1 MLIKSLHMEL
11 TPGTLL
17 KTIDSPADLKKLS
30 RDQLHQVCDELRQ
43 YIVDIVSV
51 HGGHFG
57 ASLGV
62 VELSVAL
69 HYVYNTPY
77 DQLVWDVGH
86 QAYGHKI
93 LTGRRDSFPSN
104 RKYKGLSGFPKRSES
119 EYDTFGVGHSSTSI
133 SAALGMAMAAKYKK
147 ENRKS
152 IAVIGDGAMTAG
164 LPFEAMNHAGV
175 ADADMLVILND
186 NCMSIDPNVGALKE
200 YLTDITTSQT
210 YNKLKDEVWNLLGKL
225 PVGKRFSRTMA
236 HKLTEG
242 VKGMVNS
249 KANLFEALKLRYFG
263 PIDGHNIT
271 KLVDTL
277 QDLKNIPGPKIL
289 HIVTVKG
296 KGYDLAE
303 KDQTLWHAPGLFDKV
318 TGEIQKKKFD
328 LPQPMKYQ
336 DVFGFT
342 MIELAEKNKKIF
354 GITPAMPSGSSLKYM
369 MEQMPDRAFDVG
381 IAEQHAVTVSA
392 GMATQGMKV
401 FCNIYSSFMQR
412 AYDMVIHDVAIQ
424 KLPVVFC
431 LDRAGLVGEDGPTH
445 HGCYDIAYMRCVP
458 NMVVAAPM
466 NERELRNLMY
476 TAQLDTMALPISIR
490 YPRGEGVMADL
501 QKDTMAQKYP
511 FEEIQIG
518 KGRKIKD
525 GEGIAL
531 LSFGHPG
538 NFAAAAIRDVKAE
551 GFNPAHYDMRFAKP
565 LDEALLHEVFAKFN
579 KIITV
584 EDGTVVGGFG
594 SAVLEFM
601 NEHGYKA
608 AVKILGIPD
617 ELVEHGSPKQ
627 LYDEIGIDAN
637 GIAETIRDMSSISI
651 AQLIHPVQS

>member
-1 MLIKSLHMEL
+1 MEI
-11 TPGTLL
+11 TPGKLL
-17 KTIDSPADLKKLS
+17 KTIDSPGDLKKIS
-30 RDQLHQVCDELRQ
+30 KEQLHQVCDELRQ

-57 ASLGV
+57 ASLGG

-69 HYVYNTPY
+69 HYIYNTPY

-93 LTGRRDSFPSN
+93 LTGRRDNFASN

-133 SAALGMAMAAKYKK
+133 SAALGMAMASKYKG
-147 ENRKS
+147 EDRKS
-152 IAVIGDGAMTAG
+152 VAVIGDGAMTAG
-164 LPFEAMNHAGV
+164 LAFEAMNHAGV
-175 ADADMLVILND
+175 ADADMLIILND

-225 PVGKRFSRTMA
+225 PAGKNFSRTMA

-318 TGEIQKKKFD
+318 TGQIQKKTFD

-336 DVFGFT
+336 DVFGHT
-342 MIELAEKNKKIF
+342 IIELAQKNKKIF

-369 MEQMPDRAFDVG
+369 MAKMPDRAFDVG

-412 AYDMVIHDVAIQ
+412 AYDMVVHDVAIQ
-424 KLPVVFC
+424 KLPVIFC

-445 HGCYDIAYMRCVP
+445 HGCYDIAYMRCIP
-458 NMVVAAPM
+458 NMVVCAPM
-466 NERELRNLMY
+466 NEKELRNIMY
-476 TAQLDTMALPISIR
+476 TAQLDTMNLPITIR
-490 YPRGEGVMADL
+490 YPRGEGVMPDL
-501 QKDTMAQKYP
+501 QKDTMAEKYP

-518 KGRKIKD
+518 KGRKLKD
-525 GEGIAL
+525 GEGIAI

-538 NFAAAAIRDVKAE
+538 NFAAAAIRDAKAD
-551 GFNPAHYDMRFAKP
+551 GINPAHYDMRFAKP
-565 LDEALLHEVFAKFN
+565 LDEEMLHEVFAKFD

-584 EDGTVVGGFG
+584 EDGSVQGGFG

-601 NEHGYKA
+601 NEHNYKA
-608 AVKILGIPD
+608 TVKILGIPD
-617 ELVEHGSPKQ
+617 RLVEHGTPKQ

-637 GIAETIRDMSSISI
+637 GIAEELRVMSKISVTE
-651 AQLIHPVQS
+651 LIK